1 MINIERTLTIDR
13 PVAEVFAYLREV
25 EHGPSYIASQQ
36 EAHQTSSGPVNVGS
50 TFVTTSSKFPHRGTR
65 FEIIEYDPE
74 RRLAWKTLSGARTTT
89 GWGFQ
94 PSGNSTR
101 ITFTRMIEASR
112 GVLRLP
118 E

>member
-1 MINIERTLTIDR
+1 MVKIERTLTIER
-13 PVAEVFAYLREV
+13 PVADVFAYLCDV
-25 EHGPSYIASQQ
+25 EHGSGYIAGLQ
-36 EAHQTSSGPVNVGS
+36 EAHQTSSGPVSIGT

-65 FEIIEYDPE
+65 FEIIEYEPE

-112 GVLRLP
+112 GVL
-118 E
+118 